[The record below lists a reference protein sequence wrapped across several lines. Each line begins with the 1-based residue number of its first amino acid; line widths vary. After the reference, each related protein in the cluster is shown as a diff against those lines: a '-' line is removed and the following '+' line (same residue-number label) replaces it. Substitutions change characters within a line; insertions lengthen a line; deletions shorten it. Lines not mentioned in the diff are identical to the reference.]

1 MCELGEASF
10 HILTQ
15 LINMVNPLLW
25 FQSEP
30 SAQSR
35 ERLHMVLPH
44 IIFPQKQF
52 SNISLIIKLADNPL
66 GYLVISVFPIVSFHF
81 FMWLSY

>member
-25 FQSEP
+25 FPSEP
-30 SAQSR
+30 SATKPR
-35 ERLHMVLPH
+35 EAAHGMISPTHYLPQNAV
-44 IIFPQKQF
+44 P
-52 SNISLIIKLADNPL
+52 
-66 GYLVISVFPIVSFHF
+66 
-81 FMWLSY
+81 